1 MHIIQVIRHYL
12 GLTQQE
18 LARQAG
24 ISQPDLCEMEIKAPY
39 GRIDKYKRLSDYLG
53 ISVHALVTN
62 NCALIPD
69 SFFEKHIPKNY
80 TNEVSGH
87 NLELGRSGEETVF
100 HMEQQRLS
108 KINTSLSRLVL
119 PFYKLRYRPG
129 YDILSFNDT
138 GRPIYI
144 EVKTSSEDSP
154 DFVLTK
160 QEYMT
165 AIKLTDIGETYQI
178 FRFSNWGNK
187 NQALHIFDF
196 QDLRTSHDITPSSYL
211 CSSTTKEQ
219 VISGITY
226 CRERCGMSKGE
237 LADYLGIKTPHLW
250 RYENGKQKC
259 SVSVYQKMANIMGVT
274 IDQLIADH
282 FLQN

>member
-18 LARQAG
+18 LAKRAG
-24 ISQPDLCEMEIKAPY
+24 ISQPDLCEMETKPPY
-39 GRIDKYKRLSDYLG
+39 GRIDKYQRLSDYLG
-53 ISVHALVTN
+53 IPIHALVIN
-62 NCALIPD
+62 DCKLVPL
-69 SFFEKHIPKNY
+69 SFFEKHPSRPYVNNPGSSTQEI
-80 TNEVSGH
+80 
-87 NLELGRSGEETVF
+87 GRGGEDLVF
-100 HMEQQRLS
+100 TMEQERLEEIS
-108 KINTSLSRLVL
+108 PSLARLIL

-144 EVKTSSEDSP
+144 EVKTSTDDNS

-160 QEYMT
+160 QEYLT
-165 AIKLTDIGETYQI
+165 AVKLTEAGETYQV
-178 FRFSNWGNK
+178 FRFCNWGSK
-187 NQALHIFDF
+187 NQELHIFDF
-196 QDLRTSHDITPSSYL
+196 QDLRTSHDITPATYL
-211 CSSTTKEQ
+211 CSTTMKESK
-219 VISGITY
+219 ISGITY
-226 CRERCGMSKGE
+226 CRELCGMSKGE

-274 IDQLIADH
+274 IDQLIEDH